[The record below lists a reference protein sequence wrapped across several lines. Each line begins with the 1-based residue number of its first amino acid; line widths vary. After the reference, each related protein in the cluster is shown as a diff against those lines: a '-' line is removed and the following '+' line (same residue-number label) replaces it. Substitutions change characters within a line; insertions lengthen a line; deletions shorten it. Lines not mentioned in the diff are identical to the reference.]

1 MKIGEN
7 NRSVHRKV
15 LTCSSIRRPSISS
28 GLAYSTGKYG
38 ELRQKCKARWM
49 QSGRCGAIHPR
60 YQAPR
65 RPLPA
70 TVDPGRKRPNA
81 HPASSIPH
89 PTSNIQHPAASTD
102 DPMASMQISVG
113 KGATWQPLAGQPL
126 RSNVR

>member
-7 NRSVHRKV
+7 NRVRAPKSPDMQLYSTPIHLFRPCVQHRQIWRAAPKV
-15 LTCSSIRRPSISS
+15 QGQMDAVGAMRCYPPSIS
-28 GLAYSTGKYG
+28 
-38 ELRQKCKARWM
+38 
-49 QSGRCGAIHPR
+49 GATSSSPGD
-60 YQAPR
+60 R
-65 RPLPA
+65 RSWKE
-70 TVDPGRKRPNA
+70 TTER
-81 HPASSIPH
+81 ASSIPH